1 MDNNNDILM
10 QAIDDRIDAY
20 IRGTMTDEEEAAFK
34 AEIKADPELRSY
46 VLATISLI
54 KGIREQ
60 EAAKEKTLISE
71 SVGRIED
78 SKVRKLLWW
87 ATSIAA
93 VFAIF
98 FGYQKDKRF
107 NELSNMVSP
116 YYAEYSISE
125 YTRGDVDSATVAHLY
140 TLFNNIQ
147 KQRNVGDLI
156 NRLEPMYSSPRY
168 YGLYAQIFANDI
180 AFNLA
185 IAYIKDDQISK
196 AIPVLE
202 TLEKD
207 NSETP
212 IAIKAAELI
221 KKLREK

>member
-1 MDNNNDILM
+1 MDKNKDI
-10 QAIDDRIDAY
+10 QKAIIDDRIDAF
-20 IRGTMTDEEEAAFK
+20 IRGMMTDEEEAAFK
-34 AEIKADPELRSY
+34 EEIKADPELRSH
-46 VLATISLI
+46 VLATVSLI
-54 KGIREQ
+54 KGIRKYDAE
-60 EAAKEKTLISE
+60 KEKTLIPNNTKD
-71 SVGRIED
+71 R
-78 SKVRKLLWW
+78 VRTLLWW

-98 FGYQKDKRF
+98 FGYSKDKRY
-107 NELSNMVSP
+107 NELSAIVSP
-116 YYAEYSISE
+116 YYSEYSMTDFS
-125 YTRGDVDSATVAHLY
+125 RGDLDSTTVINLY

-202 TLEKD
+202 KLEKD
-207 NSETP
+207 NPETP
-212 IAIKAAELI
+212 IAAKSLEILT
-221 KKLREK
+221 KLRQE

>member
-1 MDNNNDILM
+1 M

-202 TLEKD
+202 KLEKD